1 MLRSR
6 TSRGFDVARL
16 SNAVSRPG
24 IDPRI
29 WVSYAVL
36 TSDPYI
42 ETIEGQEDIVADV
55 LLLPSQQEL
64 TARVGAIYA
73 GFGFGL
79 YCPLYKDDEVLIAA
93 PSGDPDEGLVILQRM
108 WSPAAIPPD
117 QAVRTPE
124 DVTLVVQEGKNL
136 RLMVQGGGN
145 VILAVETGKVY
156 LGAETSTEPAA
167 KGQTLK
173 GYLESIKSK
182 FDSHVHVSAA
192 AGAPTGTP
200 IATFTPPDPPGA
212 PVSFPE
218 VPAALLAT
226 TTEVK

>member
-1 MLRSR
+1 MFRSR
-6 TSRGFDVARL
+6 VTSGIDVARL

-24 IDPRI
+24 IDPRV
-29 WVSYAVL
+29 WVSYGVL
-36 TSDPYI
+36 DSEPYI
-42 ETIEGQEDIVADV
+42 ETVNGQEDIVVDV
-55 LLLPSQQEL
+55 TLLPTLQEE

-73 GFGFGL
+73 GNGFGL
-79 YCPLYKDDEVLIAA
+79 YCPLHEGDEVLIAA
-93 PSGDPDEGLVILQRM
+93 PSGDPDEGLVVVQRL
-108 WSPAAIPPD
+108 WSPAAVPPD
-117 QAVRTPE
+117 AVISNPE

-173 GYLESIKSK
+173 DYLESIKGK
-182 FDSHVHVSAA
+182 FDSHVHLSSAE
-192 AGAPTGTP
+192 GTPTGTP

-212 PVSFPE
+212 PVSFPA